1 MLVQRSFQ
9 PPPLPTRRVVGG
21 HVVLALARHIKAQ
34 LLEGGDHAGPV
45 LHLPGLSDE
54 FPDGEPDDALDEAPA
69 PEPTAAPAEPV
80 DEPQPDPNTP
90 PVEGWTPRQLD
101 QGWGAVLEGT
111 QVADLPVS
119 DQLPGTPI
127 VVTDRRGDAWTT
139 TLKAV
144 VSRSDTEI
152 VVTNTGRPRR

>member
-1 MLVQRSFQ
+1 MPCMPPENAVRFRVDPQMRRQLDRLRREKAVNVSAWVRRLVR
-9 PPPLPTRRVVGG
+9 
-21 HVVLALARHIKAQ
+21 KA
-34 LLEGGDHAGPV
+34 
-45 LHLPGLSDE
+45 LSDE
-54 FPDGEPDDALDEAPA
+54 FPDEELDEAPA
-69 PEPTAAPAEPV
+69 PEPPAAPV
-80 DEPQPDPNTP
+80 DERQPDPNKP
-90 PVEGWTPRQLD
+90 PIYGWAPRQLD
-101 QGWGAVLEGT
+101 QGWGAVLEGA
-111 QVADLPVS
+111 QVADLPAS